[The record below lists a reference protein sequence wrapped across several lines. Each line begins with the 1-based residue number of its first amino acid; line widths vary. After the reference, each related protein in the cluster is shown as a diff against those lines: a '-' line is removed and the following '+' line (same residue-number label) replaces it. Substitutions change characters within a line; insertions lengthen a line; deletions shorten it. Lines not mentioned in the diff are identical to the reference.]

1 MISAFV
7 ITCNSE
13 RYLRRCLNSI
23 SFVDEIIIV
32 DSNST
37 DSTLS
42 IAKEFGAKVFT
53 MDFHNFSEKKEFA
66 RTQCSYEWILNLD
79 ADEYLP
85 QETAEEIKMAV
96 QDERYDSYLIPFK
109 TFFKDR
115 EIRWGRH
122 RNESHIRLFKR
133 DLRFNRVSVHEKIV
147 GARNTGRIKNPIIH
161 TPYED
166 FSDIRERTY
175 RNATLAAQDKAEVNI
190 LLLLVFT
197 IFNPLFR
204 FIKEYI
210 FCLGLLDGILGL
222 CLAYQS
228 SKEVFLKYSLAIKMK
243 YFG

>member
-7 ITCNSE
+7 ITYNSE

-53 MDFHNFSEKKEFA
+53 RDFHNFSEKKEFA
-66 RTQCSYEWILNLD
+66 RTQCSHEWILNLD
-79 ADEYLP
+79 ADEYLLE
-85 QETAEEIKMAV
+85 ETANEIQKAISN
-96 QDERYDSYLIPFK
+96 DKCDSYLIPFK

-115 EIRWGRH
+115 QIGFGRH
-122 RNESHIRLFKR
+122 KNEMHLRLFR
-133 DLRFNRVSVHEKIV
+133 RELSYNGVSVHEKIV
-147 GARNTGRIKNPIIH
+147 GGRNTGTLKNPIIH

-166 FSDIRERTY
+166 FNDIRERTY
-175 RNATLAAQDKAEVNI
+175 RNSKLAARDKAEVNI

-210 FCLGLLDGILGL
+210 FYLGFLDGILGL
-222 CLAYQS
+222 YLAYQS
-228 SKEVFLKYSLAIKMK
+228 SKEVFLKYLVAIKMK
-243 YFG
+243 YSG